1 MQLTANTCHFAK
13 SRHSLHCSLNVKNEY
28 ILGHCVRFS
37 RSCCR
42 TPRRNRV
49 HGNYSMH
56 APLRLSIARNP
67 SIERETENVPCTVI
81 VLQAMHAAALK
92 IVPEIF
98 CFRRQ
103 ALHIIVYSETVFV
116 FEGGFRGGGEGAER
130 REVPMLLSKMQ
141 KFGAVLRAEIDP
153 LLSACLSFP
162 KRKQKIKRRGKVMT
176 RQPCSRGMQLHFRQS
191 LSYDV

>member
-1 MQLTANTCHFAK
+1 MYIATRILLINSILFEPSRMQLTANTCHFAK

-116 FEGGFRGGGEGAER
+116 FEGGFKGGERGQKEEKFPCCYR
-130 REVPMLLSKMQ
+130 RCKSLEPCYAQKSIRSFRLASPFQSESK
-141 KFGAVLRAEIDP
+141 K
-153 LLSACLSFP
+153 
-162 KRKQKIKRRGKVMT
+162 
-176 RQPCSRGMQLHFRQS
+176 
-191 LSYDV
+191 